1 MVVTEQ
7 TLLQLAE
14 TKPTS
19 TNSLKQVQGF
29 TEAKID
35 MYGAQFLT
43 VIDKFAVRETGV
55 KRDDFPEVKHCEK
68 VAQTGLSETIQTTYT
83 MYMASKD
90 LDRVMGLRGLKTST
104 LISHLASAL
113 EAGLELDIELL
124 GVTPV
129 LMVDVTKAIYIPPI
143 SSDVSRY
150 I

>member
-43 VIDKFAVRETGV
+43 VIDKFAVGETGV